1 MAFNVRLFY
10 EYSKKSN
17 STVLPTQQQ
26 SSVAVTESCVLKD
39 RSTILNPVLQFNFGS
54 SMQSAVHG
62 YNYAY
67 IPQWKRYYYIT
78 NWLYDHG
85 LWVAYLSVD
94 VLASWKSR
102 ILENGAYILRSDSNY
117 DPDIVDTTYPAKYHT
132 STVTEPN
139 FVANTVVSPFSATSS
154 TGSYVLGI
162 IAPNSITGVKYYA
175 LQTNSMAKLMNA
187 MLNDISVYNISTSEI
202 TQDLQ
207 KALVNPFQYIVSIV
221 WIPYSYTNNA
231 PQHTVNV
238 GFWSFTD
245 NTMNAYIIDVLTDY
259 LTFTGSVSIP
269 RHPLVNSYGNYLNLA
284 PYAHYTFGMY
294 PFGMFNLD
302 SNDLA
307 GFSTVDYHIHV
318 DMATGKGILTLSTL
332 GTANPILRTEAQVG
346 VPIPTANIRVDY
358 ANYKTGLIA
367 GGLEVLGNYGQD
379 LKDSWDQFKSNARA
393 LFSGNT
399 EDIQPIFDNTASAQV
414 ADNIASASQASM
426 TKAQIIGYQGTMSGY
441 YTDATIVNRIFLSAQ
456 FLYPA
461 NLDQPHKGRPL
472 CQIKQLSTLSG
483 FCLCANADISI
494 MGATASEL
502 TAIKQFMLSGFYIE

>member
-10 EYSKKSN
+10 EYSKKNN

-26 SSVAVTESCVLKD
+26 YSVSVTESCVLKD
-39 RSTILNPVLQFNFGS
+39 RSSILNPILQFNFDS
-54 SMQSAVHG
+54 SMQDAIHG
-62 YNYAY
+62 YNYCY
-67 IPQWKRYYYIT
+67 IPKWARYYYIN
-78 NWLYDHG
+78 NWVYDHG
-85 LWVAYLSVD
+85 LWIAYLSVD
-94 VLASWKSR
+94 VLTSWRSR
-102 ILENGAYILRSDSNY
+102 LLENGAYILRSASAYNPDVMDS
-117 DPDIVDTTYPAKYHT
+117 TYPAKYHT
-132 STVTEPN
+132 STTAEPN
-139 FVANTVVSPFSATSS
+139 FVANTADSPFRAGSNS
-154 TGSYVLGI
+154 GSYVLGI

-175 LQTNSMAKLMNA
+175 LQTNSMARLMNA

-221 WIPYSYTNNA
+221 WIPYTFTNSA

-245 NTMNAYIIDVLTDY
+245 NNMNAYVIDVLTDY
-259 LTFTGSVSIP
+259 ITFTGSLAIP
-269 RHPLVNSYGNYLNLA
+269 RHPRVSDYGNYLNLA
-284 PYAHYTFGMY
+284 PYSHYTFGMY

-307 GFSTVDYHIHV
+307 GFTTLDYHIQV

-332 GTANPILRTEAQVG
+332 GSANAILRTEAQVG

-367 GGLEVLGNYGQD
+367 GGLEVIGDYGQN
-379 LKDSWDQFKSNARA
+379 LKDSWEQFKSNASA
-393 LFSGNT
+393 LFSGNFD
-399 EDIQPIFDNTASAQV
+399 EIQPIFDNAPTAQV

-441 YTDATIVNRIFLSAQ
+441 YVDAVIVNRVFLSAQ
-456 FLYPA
+456 FLYPV
-461 NLDQPHKGRPL
+461 DQDYLRKGRPL
-472 CQIKQLSTLSG
+472 CKIRQLGTLSG
-483 FCLCANADISI
+483 FCLCGNADITI

-502 TAIKQFMLSGFYIE
+502 NAIKQFMLSGFFIE